1 MKTSFT
7 TRLFILGLAGLA
19 LTGCSERKRDDLA
32 EKTKDAYQDTKVAV
46 KEIAQDTKTALVE
59 GWSDLKGYTFEKRA
73 DFSLKLKAQQAD
85 LEAGISKL
93 RAEYSEASASASRKT
108 AMNELKDSEANY
120 QTKLAAVGN
129 ATADT
134 WTAARD
140 DVAAAWD
147 RLQASYAKAR
157 AGD

>member
-1 MKTSFT
+1 MKTKFT
-7 TRLFILGLAGLA
+7 TSLLVIGLAGLA
-19 LTGCSERKRDDLA
+19 LTGCSERKRDDLT
-32 EKTKDAYQDTKVAV
+32 EKTKDAYQDTKAAV
-46 KEIAQDTKTALVE
+46 KEIAQDTKTAVVQ
-59 GWSDLKGYTFEKRA
+59 GWGDLKAYTFEKRS
-73 DFSLKLKAQQAD
+73 DFTLHLKAQQAD

-93 RAEYSEASASASRKT
+93 RAEYSEANASASRKA

-120 QTKLAAVGN
+120 KAKLAALGN

-147 RLQASYAKAR
+147 SLQASYAKAR
-157 AGD
+157 AGN

>member
-1 MKTSFT
+1 MKTRFT
-7 TRLFILGLAGLA
+7 STLLIAGLAGLV
-19 LTGCSERKRDDLA
+19 LTGCSERKRDDLT
-32 EKTKDAYQDTKVAV
+32 EKTKDAYQDTKAAV
-46 KEIAQDTKTALVE
+46 KEIAQDTKAAVVA
-59 GWSDLKGYTFEKRA
+59 GWGDFKAYTFEKRS
-73 DFSLKLKAQQAD
+73 DFTLALKARQAD

-93 RAEYSEASASASRKT
+93 RAEYSEANASASRKA

-120 QTKLAAVGN
+120 KAKLAAVGN

-147 RLQASYAKAR
+147 NLQASYARAR
-157 AGD
+157 AAN